1 MSGRLDFRLDRRR
14 LLGLAGLGVAG
25 GLTWDVVRG
34 AGDVDVTGPDDRPEA
49 TAEEIAAYVRGC
61 TDFGFDLLAELV
73 EADSDRN
80 LLVSPLSLSGALA
93 MTWAGARGET
103 RRQMRE
109 TLHFPYG
116 QDRLHPTVGAL
127 QYDLDKRGAGVQH
140 REIPQVWNVNRFE
153 LRLANALWGQV
164 DYPFRASFLDALAR
178 NYGSDLR
185 SVDFDADAAAARRRV
200 NRWAKR
206 ASGGH
211 VEELVPPDAIDRYT
225 VFVLTNAVYLR
236 ADWQQPF
243 DPEDTDP
250 SEFARPDGSTVDVP
264 TMYQEGTFPLVWR
277 HEDEAAGGVGYRAVE
292 LPYVGGDVSM
302 VLAVPSR
309 DRSLADLEDVVD
321 AAWLASVF
329 ADLDERGPGEAV
341 VRMPRFTFG
350 NDLELTDRLEALGM
364 TTAFDARRADFG
376 GMTDPPGAADGL
388 RLDWVFHDTHVAVDE
403 EGTVA
408 VAVSGIGGEQVSAPP
423 SITLDRPFLFCIRDR
438 ATDAVLFLGRVVDP
452 SDGRST

>member
-1 MSGRLDFRLDRRR
+1 MGNRPDIDLDRRR

-25 GLTWDVVRG
+25 GLTWDVVRA
-34 AGDVDVTGPDDRPEA
+34 AGNVDITGPETRPGATDDEV
-49 TAEEIAAYVRGC
+49 AAYVRGC
-61 TDFGFDLLAELV
+61 TDFGLDLLAELV
-73 EADSDRN
+73 DADTDGN
-80 LLVSPLSLSGALA
+80 LLVSPLGLSGVLA

-103 RRQMRE
+103 QRRMRE
-109 TLHFPYG
+109 TLHFPHG
-116 QDRLHPTVGAL
+116 QDRLHPAVGAL
-127 QYDLDKRGAGVQH
+127 QYDLDQRGGDVQH
-140 REIPQVWNVNRFE
+140 RQVPQVWNVNRFE
-153 LRLANALWGQV
+153 LRLGNALWGQA
-164 DYPFRASFLDALAR
+164 DYPFRASFLDTLAR

-185 SVDFDADAAAARRRV
+185 PVDFDADAAAARRRV
-200 NRWAKR
+200 NRWGKR

-250 SEFARPDGSTVDVP
+250 EEFTRPDGSTVEVP
-264 TMYQEGTFPLVWR
+264 TMYQEGQFPLVWQ

-292 LPYVGGDVSM
+292 LPYVGGNVSM
-302 VLAVPSR
+302 VLLVPAR
-309 DRSLADLEDVVD
+309 DRSLAALEGVVD
-321 AAWLASVF
+321 ASWLESLF
-329 ADLDERGPGEAV
+329 SELDERGPGEAV
-341 VRMPRFTFG
+341 VRLPRFTFG
-350 NDLELTDRLEALGM
+350 NDLELNDRLKSLGM
-364 TTAFDARRADFG
+364 TTAFDVQRADFS
-376 GMTDPPGAADGL
+376 GMTDPPSAADGL

-408 VAVSGIGGEQVSAPP
+408 VAVSASLGEQVSAPP

-452 SDGRST
+452 SDG